1 MHKVVIR
8 SPLSYSKKIQ
18 SMERGTVVITKT
30 ICRWILASNLA
41 SRKSRLT
48 QAMKQKRLD
57 IAKRHAS

>member
-8 SPLSYSKKIQ
+8 SPMSYCKKIQ
-18 SMERGTVVITKT
+18 SMERGTVSTKT

-41 SRKSRLT
+41 GRKSRLT